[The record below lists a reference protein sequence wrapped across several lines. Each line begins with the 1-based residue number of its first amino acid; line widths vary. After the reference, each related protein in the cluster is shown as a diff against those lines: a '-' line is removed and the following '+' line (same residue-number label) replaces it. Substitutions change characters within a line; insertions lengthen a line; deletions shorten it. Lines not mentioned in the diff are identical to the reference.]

1 MKQLFFLFLLS
12 LPLLLPSCKEK
23 ANTNDTDGMATDTV
37 VTNTGSDVNGTYVID
52 PASSQVKWK
61 GNKPT
66 GEHNGIVP
74 ISAGTVTIAD
84 GNITSANIEMDMNGI
99 TVLDLEGENKMKLES
114 HLKGK
119 DPGKEEDFFNVDK
132 YPKATYAV
140 TSVTKLDNDPEGTHM
155 INGNLTIKDIT
166 KPVSFKANVNV
177 GDGKI
182 SAVTPEFAIDR
193 TEFNIKFKSKK
204 FFENLRDDFVNDEF
218 RLQITVNANKQ

>member
-1 MKQLFFLFLLS
+1 MKHLFFFILLS
-12 LPLLLPSCKEK
+12 LPLLFTSCKEK
-23 ANTNDTDGMATDTV
+23 ANTNDADGMATDTV
-37 VTNTGSDVNGTYVID
+37 ATNTASDVNGTYVID

-61 GNKPT
+61 GAKPT

-74 ISAGTVTIAD
+74 ISAGTVTVAD
-84 GNITSANIEMDMNGI
+84 GNVTSGNIEMDMNGI
-99 TVLDLEGENKMKLES
+99 TVLDLEGEMKMKLES

-119 DPGKEEDFFNVDK
+119 DPGKEEDFFNVDI

-155 INGNLTIKDIT
+155 VNGDLTIKGIT
-166 KPVSFKANVNV
+166 KPVSFKANVNI
-177 GDGKI
+177 GNGKL

-218 RLQITVNANKQ
+218 KLQITVNANKQ